1 VSARPTVFGI
11 LNITEDSFSDGGR
24 FLVPE
29 AALDRARA
37 LVAGGADVLDIG
49 AASSSPRSVPVAP
62 EVEIARL
69 APVVAAMKAA
79 GHPVSI
85 DSFSPAVQRWAI
97 GQAVEYINDI
107 AGFPDP
113 ELYPQL
119 ADCPSRL
126 VVMHSVQGGPARERI
141 AVPPQEILV
150 RIRRFFEV
158 RLSALEKA
166 GIARGRLILD
176 PGMGVFLG
184 TDPEASFVTLA
195 GIVAL
200 KKMFGLPMLVSV
212 SRKSFLRGFLGRKP
226 GEAGPASLAA
236 EMFAVRQGADF
247 VRTHDAQALK
257 DALAVTVRLEMAT
270 LVA

>member
-1 VSARPTVFGI
+1 MSARATVFGI

-24 FLVPE
+24 FLAPE
-29 AALDRARA
+29 AAVLRAHWLLA
-37 LVAGGADVLDIG
+37 NGADVLDIG

-62 EVEIARL
+62 ELEIARL
-69 APVVAAMKAA
+69 VPVVAAMKAA
-79 GHPVSI
+79 GRPVSI

-97 GQAVEYINDI
+97 GQEVEYINDI

-113 ELYPQL
+113 EIYPQL
-119 ADCPSRL
+119 ADSGSRL

-141 AVPPQEILV
+141 AVPSREILG
-150 RIRRFFEV
+150 RIQRFFEE

-166 GIARGRLILD
+166 GIDRNRLILD

-184 TDPEASFVTLA
+184 TDTEASFVTLG
-195 GIVAL
+195 GIGEL
-200 KKMFGLPMLVSV
+200 KRMFDLPVLVSV

-236 EMFAVRQGADF
+236 ELFAVRQGADF
-247 VRTHDAQALK
+247 LRTHDAQALK
-257 DALAVTVRLEMAT
+257 DALAVTARLEMAAI
-270 LVA
+270 VA